1 MFDKRLPIR
10 HFCTKSDICNNFLQ
24 NFLKTWQY
32 ALTIKISCNIITLIS
47 KEKLKNRLFFSP
59 TQTLIMFYQTV
70 YKNKGGFMES
80 KIWSKTLLSIYRHL
94 EPLTKN
100 IDKIVS
106 SQSIN
111 SFYGR
116 EDVFSMSNKIIEM
129 TEKKI
134 LLINIR
140 VLVDET
146 LLSMDKEYAK
156 VLILRYL
163 DGCSN
168 EQIKEVLEL
177 PERTMFR
184 RLDRATVL
192 FEKILFSHFKK
203 FPKLFEDI
211 KKDKWLIQ
219 IYNHFLQKGSNVVIN
234 TQKECKNEYKNTFFN
249 VLALN

>member
-1 MFDKRLPIR
+1 
-10 HFCTKSDICNNFLQ
+10 
-24 NFLKTWQY
+24 
-32 ALTIKISCNIITLIS
+32 
-47 KEKLKNRLFFSP
+47 
-59 TQTLIMFYQTV
+59 
-70 YKNKGGFMES
+70 MES

-106 SQSIN
+106 AQSAN
-111 SFYGR
+111 SFYGKD
-116 EDVFSMSNKIIEM
+116 DVFSISNRIIEM

-140 VLVDET
+140 VLVDEA

-168 EQIKEVLEL
+168 EQIKEVLEI

-184 RLDRATVL
+184 RFDKATIL
-192 FEKILFSHFKK
+192 FDKLLFSHFKK

-219 IYNHFLQKGSNVVIN
+219 IYNHFLQKGNNVVIN
-234 TQKECKNEYKNTFFN
+234 TQKEVKKPYGNSFFN

>member
-1 MFDKRLPIR
+1 M
-10 HFCTKSDICNNFLQ
+10 
-24 NFLKTWQY
+24 
-32 ALTIKISCNIITLIS
+32 TIKISCNIINLIS
-47 KEKLKNRLFFSP
+47 KKGIQKPFVFSP

-106 SQSIN
+106 SQSVN
-111 SFYGR
+111 SFYGTD
-116 EDVFSMSNKIIEM
+116 DVFSISNRIIEM

-140 VLVDET
+140 VLIDET

-168 EQIKEVLEL
+168 EQIKSLLEL

-184 RLDRATVL
+184 RLDKATVL
-192 FEKILFSHFKK
+192 FEKILFNHFKK

-211 KKDKWLIQ
+211 KKDKWLMQ
-219 IYNHFLQKGSNVVIN
+219 IYNHFLQKGNNIVIVEP
-234 TQKECKNEYKNTFFN
+234 KGIKNQYKGAFFN